1 MKSGHLC
8 IIFCVLVLFFFGSMI
23 YKEESDKSQAIEM
36 GKLGYCKYKQE
47 GLNPPAYFKC
57 KELVEQ

>member
-1 MKSGHLC
+1 M
-8 IIFCVLVLFFFGSMI
+8 VYQERNDREQV
-23 YKEESDKSQAIEM
+23 IEM

-57 KELVEQ
+57 KEYTEQ